1 MMSNEHGQ
9 LKIALFQEDNM
20 KPLKK
25 GSGRHKQAGG
35 KTDDKLSKSKSE
47 TETVSKDLS
56 ELEKELFSIK
66 ITYLEARLSRKQQLC
81 TFMEEEKQ
89 FFEAEYESKKVLKKE
104 SMALLNQTYE
114 DFYLELLLL
123 ENELS
128 GMEAI
133 ASENAFKKEE
143 TIRITRRIEKLKRT
157 ELKLEKK
164 LSEAETTAEDISNLI
179 LKLENLEEQISK
191 KNKHFEAQ
199 IVDLNMDFISFNK
212 RLKDQLHALIEEIIQ
227 DNSLKLHLLPYT
239 YQALFQAGMLGN
251 NWFKS
256 ILETCDNLI
265 EQNAEINQNIYQ
277 IKIITQKSK
286 ETSQNAL
293 SIIILS
299 NEAKELINQL
309 DQEYLSVK
317 QKLPNVFQEYKT
329 QMNYLLQLNNMN
341 MYLEQSIFKLTD
353 KMESLENSIK
363 QQEALEEDFTE
374 NSRLLQIIMEV
385 KDVILKEL

>member
-1 MMSNEHGQ
+1 MGSLIVNCYENSPVSRRQHETT
-9 LKIALFQEDNM
+9 K
-20 KPLKK
+20 KK
-25 GSGRHKQAGG
+25 GSGRHKQVGG

-66 ITYLEARLSRKQQLC
+66 ITDLEARLSRKQQLC

-89 FFEAEYESKKVLKKE
+89 FFEAEYEK
-104 SMALLNQTYE
+104 
-114 DFYLELLLL
+114 
-123 ENELS
+123 NELS

-164 LSEAETTAEDISNLI
+164 LSEAETTAEDISNLV

-212 RLKDQLHALIEEIIQ
+212 RLKDELHALIEEIIQ

-251 NWFKS
+251 TWFKS

-265 EQNAEINQNIYQ
+265 EQNAEINQNIQQ
-277 IKIITQKSK
+277 IKILSQKSK
-286 ETSQNAL
+286 GTSQNAL

-317 QKLPNVFQEYKT
+317 QKKLPNVFQEYKT
-329 QMNYLLQLNNMN
+329 QMNYLLQLNNMV
-341 MYLEQSIFKLTD
+341 MLF
-353 KMESLENSIK
+353 
-363 QQEALEEDFTE
+363 
-374 NSRLLQIIMEV
+374 
-385 KDVILKEL
+385 